1 MASNLLSPRFQKAT
15 VVPARS
21 RKNKYKLFSL
31 VASIVRKPPAHLHTL
46 RRAAL
51 RSHILVAR
59 FFPAVPSAACTYC
72 LARSTTAHRPRLIAA
87 DSPRN
92 RLANSGASGHSVR
105 QAHTAPAIRPSARES
120 LCPQH
125 SRGGNFPASGSRKE
139 KVSWSRN
146 QSEWSCLRCPEEWR
160 GLAFRRKAARGLLQ
174 CSLRRDVAR
183 APAKRLVIP
192 VYAAARIMRRPAGL
206 ILKQTNR
213 ANSPVPTQVKPVPRA
228 PRNAHQVAGFNL
240 NRHHGAL
247 RRMNMKKPATC
258 DDVAHFIFIVGVLD
272 VELRKHRVQARR
284 VRIHVNHVG
293 RDVSAAAL

>member
-105 QAHTAPAIRPSARES
+105 QAHSAPAIRPSARES
-120 LCPQH
+120 PQSQH
-125 SRGGNFPASGSRKE
+125 SREESFPVSGSRKE
-139 KVSWSRN
+139 KVFWSRN
-146 QSEWSCLRCPEEWR
+146 QSVWSCLRCPEEWC

-183 APAKRLVIP
+183 APENRLVIP
-192 VYAAARIMRRPAGL
+192 VYAAASIMRRPARL
-206 ILKQTNR
+206 VLKEANR
-213 ANSPVPTQVKPVPRA
+213 ANASVPAQVKPVQRA

-258 DDVAHFIFIVGVLD
+258 DDVAHLIFIMRVLD
-272 VELRKHRVQARR
+272 VELRKHRVQSWSA
-284 VRIHVNHVG
+284 RIHVNHI
-293 RDVSAAAL
+293 RRRLSAAPL